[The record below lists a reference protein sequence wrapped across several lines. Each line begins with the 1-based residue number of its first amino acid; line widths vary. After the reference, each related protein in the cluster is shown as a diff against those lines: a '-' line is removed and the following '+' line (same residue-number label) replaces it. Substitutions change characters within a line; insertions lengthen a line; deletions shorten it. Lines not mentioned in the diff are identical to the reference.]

1 MGSPRINYK
10 DHERDIGK
18 EFDET
23 YRAKLKYAE
32 PMYAMEKKYG
42 VDGHGDVRCF
52 IDEEEV
58 DCNELQETEEEWVR
72 MQTTGGGAET

>member
-1 MGSPRINYK
+1 
-10 DHERDIGK
+10 
-18 EFDET
+18 
-23 YRAKLKYAE
+23 
-32 PMYAMEKKYG
+32 MEKKYG

-72 MQTTGGGAET
+72 MQTTGGGAETWLKKQLFL

>member
-1 MGSPRINYK
+1 MK
-10 DHERDIGK
+10 
-18 EFDET
+18 
-23 YRAKLKYAE
+23 
-32 PMYAMEKKYG
+32 KKYG

-58 DCNELQETEEEWVR
+58 DCKTIKEEQLSDDEWIR